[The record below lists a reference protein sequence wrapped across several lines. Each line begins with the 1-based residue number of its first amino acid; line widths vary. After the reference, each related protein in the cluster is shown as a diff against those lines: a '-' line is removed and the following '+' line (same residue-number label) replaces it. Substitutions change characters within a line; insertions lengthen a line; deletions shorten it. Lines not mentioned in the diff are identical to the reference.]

1 MSEVMAS
8 EVLLLLDTTSL
19 VDAERGTAGL
29 DQLIADDDDVAIAAG
44 GPASC

>member
-29 DQLIADDDDVAIAAG
+29 DQLIADDDVAIAAG